1 MPYDIK
7 GMLTEAIRDNN
18 PVIFFEHKRA
28 YQMKGDVPEEQYT
41 VPFGKAVVRRE
52 GKDVTI
58 VAYSMM
64 VLKAL
69 EAAEELAKEK
79 IECEVID
86 LRSILP
92 LDYETVLN
100 SLAKTNRIVVCQEAN
115 LRGGLAGD
123 IVAEIVDRGF
133 DLLDS
138 RAVRVGGLNVPMP
151 YNMGL
156 ENHVIPSKESIKQG
170 VYKALKD

>member
-1 MPYDIK
+1 
-7 GMLTEAIRDNN
+7 MLTEAIR
-18 PVIFFEHKRA
+18 VITRSFFWTQESLSDERGRA
-28 YQMKGDVPEEQYT
+28 QEQYT

-123 IVAEIVDRGF
+123 IVAEIVSTEA
-133 DLLDS
+133 L
-138 RAVRVGGLNVPMP
+138 
-151 YNMGL
+151 
-156 ENHVIPSKESIKQG
+156 ICSILTGQG
-170 VYKALKD
+170 WWFECSNALQHGAGEPCHPEQGEHQAGSL